1 MILHRLVA
9 ENFKVF
15 GERIE
20 LEFPEKGRI
29 GIFGPNES
37 GKTTL
42 FQAIEYALYGLKK
55 GPGIEEQRENLVT
68 WGKPE
73 TRLEL
78 EFSSSEKRYRL
89 ARRFGVESGHS
100 ARLVPV
106 IDGNEAKRNEITS
119 ITAIEGLIEQLTGM
133 DRDSFTKLI
142 YMRQKDLDALRD
154 LVKSQREQLL
164 NKVMGI
170 DLFDKASEKVKS
182 DASSA
187 KVTLDQKRSELEK
200 ARANKDQYDEKLG
213 FKTELQTN
221 EEQLALEV
229 KECAEELGE
238 ANRTYERLEWLYEF
252 HSSNELLKSKQS
264 ELEQVLAQKEGLAKI
279 QTSVKR
285 YEEIIARDS
294 EIVLELQDHQRSFQ
308 NIETTI
314 KDLTHQLDE
323 SNRAKSKAIE
333 EMGLDKEAT
342 ILTLSDID
350 KLKSRNL
357 QLTGLLGALASI
369 ISVVGLLWNESLIL
383 LVACI
388 PAIVGG
394 YFFIRYLRVDRLF
407 TKLSE
412 VRPYFVQVTN
422 LSNRL
427 ERAREDLEALKKKSG
442 HNDSG
447 QVTRDLDEVLRRIKT
462 ETGHDSLEGL
472 RGAVRDLRGQEEALT
487 SVRFEE
493 KTKILR
499 NEISGLTDKARTL
512 STNRPEGISALEYD
526 PMKHHASKQTRDDCQ
541 NRCNELKS
549 KLTTTRALIDQTDRD
564 LQRLKADYVRFPS
577 LDLEVKEFERRA
589 NLLNRIIEEM
599 KETGRELR
607 AKVIPE
613 ASYIINQILPL
624 ITDGRYS
631 DFEISEDLKFKVHS
645 SSAGGYKEREIFSGG
660 TQDQFLIALRLAFTE
675 SILESRVAA
684 ERHCLLMDE
693 CISSSDNSRKLGIF
707 EVLDVMKETFQQI
720 FIISHEDLS
729 NLVDHYIFLL
739 RNDRG
744 YTEIR
749 SRSS

>member
-68 WGKPE
+68 WGKSE
-73 TRLEL
+73 TKLEL
-78 EFSSSEKRYRL
+78 EFSSAEKRYRM
-89 ARRFGVESGHS
+89 ARRFGVQSGHS

-106 IDGNEAKRNEITS
+106 IDGNEDKRNEITS
-119 ITAIEGLIEQLTGM
+119 ITAIEAMVEQLTGM
-133 DRDSFTKLI
+133 DRDSFAKLI
-142 YMRQKDLDALRD
+142 YMRQKDLDALKD

-170 DLFDKASEKVKS
+170 DLFDKASDKVKA
-182 DASSA
+182 DASSEKA
-187 KVTLDQKRSELEK
+187 VLDQKRSELERVK
-200 ARANKDQYDEKLG
+200 ANKEEYDEKMR
-213 FKTELQTN
+213 FKTKLQA
-221 EEQLALEV
+221 EEKQLDLQV
-229 KECAEELGE
+229 KECAKELGE
-238 ANRTYERLEWLYEF
+238 ANRTYEGHEWLYAF
-252 HSSNELLKSKQS
+252 YSSNELLKSKEG
-264 ELEQVLAQKEGLAKI
+264 ELEQVLAQREGLEKI
-279 QTSVKR
+279 RTSVIR
-285 YEEIIARDS
+285 YEEVIARDA
-294 EIVLELQDHQRSFQ
+294 EIVQELQDQQRSFQ
-308 NIETTI
+308 EIEARI
-314 KDLTHQLDE
+314 KDLMHELGE
-323 SNRAKSKAIE
+323 SNRAKSSAIE
-333 EMGLDKEAT
+333 QMGLEKEAAM
-342 ILTLSDID
+342 LTPVDLGR
-350 KLKSRNL
+350 LKSRNL
-357 QLTGLLGALASI
+357 QLTGILGALASI
-369 ISVVGLLWNESLIL
+369 VLVVGLLWNQSLVL
-383 LVACI
+383 LVACM
-388 PAIVGG
+388 PAILGIH
-394 YFFIRYLRVDRLF
+394 FFRRYLRADRLF

-412 VRPYFVQVTN
+412 VRAYFVQIAS
-422 LSNRL
+422 LSNQL
-427 ERAREDLEALKKKSG
+427 EKAQEDLLALKNKSG
-442 HNDSG
+442 HSDSG
-447 QVTRDLDEVLRRIKT
+447 EVKRDLDEALRRIRA
-462 ETGHDSLEGL
+462 ETGHDSLEALG
-472 RGAVRDLRGQEEALT
+472 GAVRDLKAQEK
-487 SVRFEE
+487 SVASAGLEQKSRTLE
-493 KTKILR
+493 
-499 NEISGLTDKARTL
+499 NEISELTDKVKTL
-512 STNRPEGISALEYD
+512 SMNRPEGISAVGYD
-526 PMKHHASKQTRDDCQ
+526 PMKHYASKQVSDSCQTRL
-541 NRCNELKS
+541 NELSS
-549 KLTTTRALIDQTDRD
+549 KLKTTRAIIEQADGD
-564 LQRLKADYVRFPS
+564 LERLRGDYIRFPD

-607 AKVIPE
+607 AKVIPQ

-660 TQDQFLIALRLAFTE
+660 TQDQFLIALRLAFTQ

-707 EVLDVMKETFQQI
+707 EVLDAMKATFQQI

-729 NLVDHYIFLL
+729 NLVDHHIVLL

-744 YTEIR
+744 YTEVR
-749 SRSS
+749 SKSS